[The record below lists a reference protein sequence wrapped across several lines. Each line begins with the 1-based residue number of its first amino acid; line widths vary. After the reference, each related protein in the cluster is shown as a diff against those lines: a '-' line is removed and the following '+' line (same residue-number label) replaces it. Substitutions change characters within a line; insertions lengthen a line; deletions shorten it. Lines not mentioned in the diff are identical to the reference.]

1 MGSDNAD
8 LTEELEIDGIVPEIE
23 ENEDILVPE
32 GARKHAIESMR
43 RHVERE
49 RETVEMERAA
59 LPDSEFF
66 EKQAEFRELV
76 TERLAEEF
84 GLLEEYEDLR
94 DRRSAKM
101 TELEDAITS
110 ITETTDGE
118 GE

>member
-8 LTEELEIDGIVPEIE
+8 LAEELEIDGTVPEIE

-32 GARKHAIESMR
+32 GARKHAIESLR

-49 RETVEMERAA
+49 RETVEMEQAA
-59 LPDSEFF
+59 QPDPEFF
-66 EKQAEFRELV
+66 EKQAEFRELM

-84 GLLEEYEDLR
+84 GLLEEYEELR
-94 DRRSAKM
+94 DRRAAEM
-101 TELEDAITS
+101 EEIEDAMTS

-118 GE
+118 SE